1 MISLLDHP
9 VVARTIFF
17 PRASFGPPP
26 PGARDVMLEVE
37 RGVRL
42 HARIHDDPGAAAVVV
57 LFHGNGEVVSDYD
70 TAASRF
76 AQAGGALAVIDFRG
90 YGRSEG
96 TPSVRALVGDAPR
109 ALEALLPHLVHAGA
123 SLPVVVMG
131 RSLGSAC
138 AAEVVRAVP
147 EITAGLVF
155 ESGFSDL
162 VALAR
167 RRGLIVESIA
177 EEDLEML
184 CPLRKLA
191 RGRTPLLVLHGED
204 DTLIVPEEG
213 RAAYE
218 ASRAEGKR
226 FVLIPQRGHNTLSQH
241 PLYWEE
247 LAAFLQR
254 VASASH
260 RKG

>member
-1 MISLLDHP
+1 
-9 VVARTIFF
+9 
-17 PRASFGPPP
+17 
-26 PGARDVMLEVE
+26 
-37 RGVRL
+37 
-42 HARIHDDPGAAAVVV
+42 
-57 LFHGNGEVVSDYD
+57 
-70 TAASRF
+70 
-76 AQAGGALAVIDFRG
+76 
-90 YGRSEG
+90 
-96 TPSVRALVGDAPR
+96 
-109 ALEALLPHLVHAGA
+109 
-123 SLPVVVMG
+123 MG

-147 EITAGLVF
+147 EIVAGVVL

-167 RRGLIVESIA
+167 RRGLVIDSVA
-177 EEDLEML
+177 EEDLEVL
-184 CPLRKLA
+184 CPLRKL
-191 RGRTPLLVLHGED
+191 GRSRVPLLVLHGEA

-218 ASRAEGKR
+218 ASGAEDKR
-226 FVLIPQRGHNTLSQH
+226 LVLIPQRGHNDVSLH

-260 RKG
+260 RKE